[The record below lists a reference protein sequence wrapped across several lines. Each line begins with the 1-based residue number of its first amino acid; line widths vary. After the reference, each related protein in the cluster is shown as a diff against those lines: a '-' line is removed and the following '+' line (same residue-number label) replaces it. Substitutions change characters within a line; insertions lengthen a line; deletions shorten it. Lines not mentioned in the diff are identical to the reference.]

1 VRQPR
6 LIRFGTGGG
15 RGSDPVQLI
24 SLAQRAE
31 EIGYATFGM
40 ADHFMTALAP
50 LVALQAVADATE
62 KVRLTQIVLAQDF
75 RHPAVLAKELA
86 TLDVLSGGRLEV
98 GLGAGW
104 MRSEFEQ
111 AGIPFD
117 RASVRIERLEEA
129 VLVLK
134 GLFADEPLN
143 FSGRHFTIRDLDGTP
158 KPVQRPGPPIMIGG
172 GGPRLLAAAARRA
185 DIVQVL
191 PGSIRGDMGLDPA
204 SVTADAYG
212 EKLDWIRDAAGPR
225 FDEIEL
231 GALLLNVTITDDP
244 DSALDEFLERFA
256 PSARSGRTAGRTR
269 HELFA
274 SPMVAIGSL
283 EQVCDKLR
291 ETRDHFG
298 FSYFAP
304 PVGAS
309 MQSLAPVVERLTGS

>member
-1 VRQPR
+1 MRQTR

-15 RGSDPVQLI
+15 RGSDPIQLI
-24 SLAQRAE
+24 TLARRAE

-50 LVALQAVADATE
+50 LLALQAVADATK
-62 KVRLTQIVLAQDF
+62 KVRLTQVVLAQDF

-111 AGIPFD
+111 AGIRFD
-117 RASVRIERLEEA
+117 KASVRIERLEEA

-143 FSGRHFTIRDLDGTP
+143 FAGRHFTIRALDGTP

-185 DIVQVL
+185 DIIQVL
-191 PGSIRGDMGLDPA
+191 PGAIRGDMALDPA
-204 SVTADAYG
+204 SCTATSYR
-212 EKLDWIRDAAGPR
+212 EKVDWIRDAAGAR
-225 FDEIEL
+225 FGDIEL

-244 DSALDEFLERFA
+244 DRALDEFIERFA
-256 PSARSGRTAGRTR
+256 PSAGPGRTGGPMRE
-269 HELFA
+269 ELLA
-274 SPMVAIGSL
+274 SPVIAIGSV

-291 ETRDHFG
+291 ETRDQFG
-298 FSYFAP
+298 FSYFARP
-304 PVGAS
+304 PDAS
-309 MQSLAPVVERLTGS
+309 LESLAPVIERLTGS

>member
-1 VRQPR
+1 MRQPR
-6 LIRFGTGGG
+6 PIRFGTGGG

-24 SLAQRAE
+24 ALARRAE

-40 ADHFMTALAP
+40 ADHFGTALAP
-50 LVALQAVADATE
+50 VIALQAVADATE
-62 KVRLTQIVLAQDF
+62 KLRLTQFVLAEGF

-117 RASVRIERLEEA
+117 KASVRIERLEEA

-158 KPVQRPGPPIMIGG
+158 KPIQRPGPPIMIGG
-172 GGPRLLAAAARRA
+172 GGRRLLAAAARRA

-191 PGSIRGDMGLDPA
+191 PSTIRGDMGLDPA
-204 SVTADAYG
+204 SCTAAAYR
-212 EKLDWIRDAAGPR
+212 EKLDWIRHAAGAR

-231 GALLLNVTITDDP
+231 GALLLNVTVTDDP
-244 DSALDEFLERFA
+244 DRALNQFMERF
-256 PSARSGRTAGRTR
+256 PRSAGSSRTAGNTR

-309 MQSLAPVVERLTGS
+309 PELLAPVVERLTGS